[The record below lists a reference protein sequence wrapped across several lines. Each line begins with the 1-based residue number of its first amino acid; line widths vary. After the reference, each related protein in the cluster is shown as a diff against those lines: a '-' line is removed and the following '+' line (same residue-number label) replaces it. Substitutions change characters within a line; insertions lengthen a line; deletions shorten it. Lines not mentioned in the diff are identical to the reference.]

1 MINDAPI
8 FVTEF
13 DALFDII
20 TADWSE
26 IYVTFSL
33 EWQGNWCAKSIYIS
47 MIRLF

>member
-26 IYVTFSL
+26 MYVTFSL
-33 EWQGNWCAKSIYIS
+33 E
-47 MIRLF
+47 

>member
-20 TADWSE
+20 NADWSSSPNQ
-26 IYVTFSL
+26 T
-33 EWQGNWCAKSIYIS
+33 
-47 MIRLF
+47 